1 VTKITFLQRKG
12 VFWGFRESGHTGF
25 GEEGDDILCSAISAM
40 TMLILNTLELSFE
53 CPIDYKIDEETTF
66 ITVKCP
72 AALPESGTEEK
83 KRFAAEGLIRGYFY
97 QLNDLTDEYYDFL
110 EVDVT
115 EE

>member
-1 VTKITFLQRKG
+1 MTKITFLRRND

-40 TMLILNTLELSFE
+40 TMMILNTLELSFE
-53 CPIDYKIDEETTF
+53 CPVDYRIDEETTYV
-66 ITVKCP
+66 TVKCP
-72 AALPESGTEEK
+72 DALPGPGKDAK
-83 KRFAAEGLIRGYFY
+83 KQFAASGLIQGYFY

-110 EVDVT
+110 EVDVA

>member
-1 VTKITFLQRKG
+1 MTKITFLRRNG
-12 VFWGFRESGHTGF
+12 AFWGFRESGHTGF

-40 TMLILNTLELSFE
+40 TMMILNTLELSFG
-53 CPIDYKIDEETTF
+53 CPVDYKIDEDTTY

-72 AALPESGTEEK
+72 AALPDSGADEK
-83 KRFAAEGLIRGYFY
+83 RRFAASGLIQGYFY

-110 EVDVT
+110 EVDVA